1 MKKRPQKTAT
11 STALVPARA
20 AAARPVRLPRPAP
33 EPAEPTARTLSVRLP
48 MRIKG
53 KTPGARINEWH
64 KLAVVSGKASIAASI
79 MAGWELAQARAACDH
94 GQWLAWLQKNTALS
108 DETARRYLTVF
119 AQTVGAARAA
129 LPKPVPL
136 EVQPTMAELEGACAD
151 VEAKSL
157 TALYGQLR
165 LLKRNPKHGG
175 FRKGAG
181 RHRNPDPGSEEA
193 VAAELDD
200 AVQTSAILWAAVR
213 GALDE
218 LVRLDA
224 EENFLSHLPDDHL
237 SEAAAVLSDLARKAG
252 EILKSRLG

>member
-1 MKKRPQKTAT
+1 MKKAT
-11 STALVPARA
+11 PSSPAALVPARA
-20 AAARPVRLPRPAP
+20 TVARPVRLPRPAP
-33 EPAEPTARTLSVRLP
+33 EPAEPTALTLSVRLP

-79 MAGWELAQARAACDH
+79 MAGWELAQARQACDH
-94 GQWLAWLQKNTALS
+94 GQWLAWLEKNTAIS
-108 DETARRYLTVF
+108 PPTATRYMTVF

-136 EVQPTMAELEGACAD
+136 GVQPTMAELEGACAD

-175 FRKGAG
+175 ARKGAG

-193 VAAELDD
+193 VVAELDD
-200 AVQTSAILWAAVR
+200 AVQTTAILWAAAR